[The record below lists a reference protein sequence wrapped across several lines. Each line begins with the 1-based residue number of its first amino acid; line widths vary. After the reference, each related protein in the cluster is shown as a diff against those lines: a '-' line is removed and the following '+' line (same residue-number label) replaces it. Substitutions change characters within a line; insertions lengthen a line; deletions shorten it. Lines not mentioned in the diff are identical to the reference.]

1 MKADALKLLIVVAER
16 RERLS
21 AINVANRRRAVDD
34 AVQLRAQAQ
43 LRMEQA
49 SFKAESERLNQA
61 RVGADG
67 AVTAQRLREG
77 HEFGYLLLWKALSEF
92 SEVRKADVALA
103 ERRSDL
109 AQATR
114 IHREMMRRRQ
124 KLEAMH
130 DNLMSKEALAGGLLE
145 GDS

>member
-1 MKADALKLLIVVAER
+1 MKAKSLKLLIVVAER

-34 AVQLRAQAQ
+34 AVRMRAQAQ

-61 RVGADG
+61 KVGADG
-67 AVTAQRLREG
+67 PVTAQRLREG

-124 KLEAMH
+124 KLEAIH
-130 DNLMSKEALAGGLLE
+130 DNLMSKETLASALLE

>member
-1 MKADALKLLIVVAER
+1 MKANALKLLIVVAER
-16 RERLS
+16 RERVS
-21 AINVANRRRAVDD
+21 GINVANRRRAVDD
-34 AVQLRAQAQ
+34 AVRMRAQAQ

-61 RVGADG
+61 KVGGDG
-67 AVTAQRLREG
+67 PVTAERLREG

-124 KLEAMH
+124 KLEAMY
-130 DNLMSKEALAGGLLE
+130 DNLMSKEAFASALLE

>member
-1 MKADALKLLIVVAER
+1 MKADALKLLIAVAQR

-21 AINVANRRRAVDD
+21 AINVANRKRAVED

-49 SFKAESERLNQA
+49 SFKAESERMKQA
-61 RVGADG
+61 KVGRELP
-67 AVTAQRLREG
+67 VSAQRLRDG
-77 HEFGYLLLWKALSEF
+77 HEFGYLLLWKALAEF

-109 AQATR
+109 AQATQL
-114 IHREMMRRRQ
+114 HRQMMRRRQ

-130 DNLMSKEALAGGLLE
+130 DKLARNEYAAFELLE
-145 GDS
+145 GEA

>member
-1 MKADALKLLIVVAER
+1 MKSRALKLLIRIAER

-21 AINVANRRRAVDD
+21 AMAVANRRRAVEA

-43 LRMEQA
+43 LRMERA
-49 SFKAESERLNQA
+49 SFKAENERLNQA

-67 AVTAQRLREG
+67 PVTAERLREG
-77 HEFGYLLLWKALSEF
+77 HEYGYLLLWKALAEF

-109 AQATR
+109 AQATQT
-114 IHREMMRRRQ
+114 HREMIRRRQ
-124 KLEAMH
+124 KLEAMYEKVISRESPP
-130 DNLMSKEALAGGLLE
+130 DALLE